1 MSLLDRR
8 AILLLPLALAACGF
22 QPVYG
27 PGGNGIALQNRV
39 LVDDPENRFDYILTR
54 ELETRL
60 GRARSPSYGLA
71 LTTIVTEE
79 GLNIDTTGNIKRYD
93 LIGAVDYVL
102 RDLSDGRAV
111 VTGRVE
117 NFTGYSTT
125 GTTVA
130 TLAAEQDA
138 QKRLMVILADQ
149 IVTRLYAA
157 DLSS

>member
-1 MSLLDRR
+1 M
-8 AILLLPLALAACGF
+8 
-22 QPVYG
+22 
-27 PGGNGIALQNRV
+27 
-39 LVDDPENRFDYILTR
+39 
-54 ELETRL
+54 
-60 GRARSPSYGLA
+60 
-71 LTTIVTEE
+71 TIVTEE

>member
-8 AILLLPLALAACGF
+8 AILLLPLAFAACGF

-27 PGGNGIALQNRV
+27 PGGNGMALQNRV

-71 LTTIVTEE
+71 LTTIVTAE